1 MKYLLEFY
9 NYEEFSDLKEIV
21 NDIFLS
27 EFDESMN
34 IEIKKSIINCNLQ
47 FKAEKKSEFDF
58 NCYLV
63 TFDYKISKEDFLKIS
78 ERLEKVI
85 LLEMDDEIKC
95 FEVDAHRIEKFCII
109 WKKDFDKINA
119 IYEFENSIEDA
130 IYDIENNEYSPA
142 INITFDSLNDW
153 NNRDHAAISIWIR
166 LFGSR
171 LGLSLSMIKT
181 SLDEKTA
188 YYRLISEPVFN
199 ENRNLSNRY
208 VSKINMNNIHP
219 KIRKWIKN
227 NIPALLAY
235 AQEEY
240 VNYNTINKI
249 KEFDKKIDDLNLT
262 FNLDLDS
269 DAETESKRLISM
281 IRDKVFP
288 IFSNDFTKN
297 LAKLY
302 KEFKK
307 LEEYNIDA
315 NWTNQ
320 GNYFFVFD
328 INYKGKFY
336 MLNVKF
342 NTKTKNTVEIEFK
355 DLDKKEEVSV
365 SDFTETVY
373 LYLEEN

>member
-1 MKYLLEFY
+1 MKHLLEFY

-34 IEIKKSIINCNLQ
+34 IDIKKSIIDCNFE
-47 FKAEKKSEFDF
+47 FKVEKKSDFDF
-58 NCYLV
+58 DCYLV
-63 TFDYKISKEDFLKIS
+63 TFDYKISKKEFLKIS

-95 FEVDAHRIEKFCII
+95 FEVQTFPIEKFCII

-130 IYDIENNEYSPA
+130 IYDIENNEYSPV
-142 INITFDSLNDW
+142 IDITFDDMNDW
-153 NNRDHAAISIWIR
+153 KNSNHVAISIWIR
-166 LFGSR
+166 LFNSK
-171 LGLSLSMIKT
+171 LGFSLSMIKK
-181 SLDEKTA
+181 SLDEEKA
-188 YYRLISEPVFN
+188 YYILLSEPVFN
-199 ENRNLSNRY
+199 SRNLSDRY
-208 VSKINMNNIHP
+208 VSKINMDNIDP
-219 KIRKWIKN
+219 RIKEWIKN
-227 NIPALLAY
+227 NIPVHY
-235 AQEEY
+235 G
-240 VNYNTINKI
+240 TINKI

-262 FNLDLDS
+262 FSLDLDS
-269 DAETESKRLISM
+269 DTETESKRLISM

-288 IFSNDFTKN
+288 IFSNDFTIN

-328 INYKGKFY
+328 INYKGEFY
-336 MLNVKF
+336 ILNVEF
-342 NTKTKNTVEIEFK
+342 NTETKNTVKIEFK
-355 DLDKKEEVSV
+355 DLNKKEEVSV

>member
-1 MKYLLEFY
+1 MKHLLEFY

-34 IEIKKSIINCNLQ
+34 IEIKKSIIDCNFQ
-47 FKAEKKSEFDF
+47 FKIEKKNEFDF

-63 TFDYKISKEDFLKIS
+63 TFDYKISKEEFLKIS

-95 FEVDAHRIEKFCII
+95 FEVQTFPIEKFCII

-119 IYEFENSIEDA
+119 IYEFENGIEDA
-130 IYDIENNEYSPA
+130 IYDIENDEYSPV
-142 INITFDSLNDW
+142 IDLTLDNLNDW
-153 NNRDHAAISIWIR
+153 KNNNHVAISIWIR
-166 LFGSR
+166 LFNSK
-171 LGLSLSMIKT
+171 LGLSLSMIKI
-181 SLDEKTA
+181 SLDEEIA

-199 ENRNLSNRY
+199 SRNLSDRWI
-208 VSKINMNNIHP
+208 SKINMDNIDP
-219 KIRKWIKN
+219 RIREWIKN
-227 NIPALLAY
+227 NIPVHY
-235 AQEEY
+235 G
-240 VNYNTINKI
+240 TINKI

-262 FNLDLDS
+262 FSLDLDS
-269 DAETESKRLISM
+269 DTETESKRLISM

-288 IFSNDFTKN
+288 IFSNDFTTN

-315 NWTNQ
+315 NWTNH

-336 MLNVKF
+336 ILNVKF